1 MEGWLACDLAEGRVP
16 QTWGYIT
23 EKRCSFVER
32 TTGSLNLGTLI
43 MKPKRPVTR
52 VSELTEDEAS
62 ESCPLPSGGR
72 RGRRARR
79 ARPGLHRLW
88 SHALGGSQLLAP
100 SRVEGAQAPHA
111 LADR

>member
-16 QTWGYIT
+16 LPGGVIHETPCW
-23 EKRCSFVER
+23 FVEH
-32 TTGSLNLGTLI
+32 TAGPLNLGTLI
-43 MKPKRPVTR
+43 MKPKRHVTR

-62 ESCPLPSGGR
+62 ESGPLPSGGR

-100 SRVEGAQAPHA
+100 SRVE
-111 LADR
+111 